1 MKARN
6 GQNTRKKSAAKY
18 SGDDVKRYIGAV
30 SEEFRGHVK
39 AVAEQY
45 SDIKRTLDS
54 HTEILNSHTKTLDS
68 HTETLDSH
76 TETLD
81 SHTEILNSHTKTLD
95 SHGRIL
101 HSHAEMIGKLMEDTA
116 IIKSNIEFIKGGL
129 KKKVDYDEFMSLER
143 RLVLLEAKSRRV

>member
-68 HTETLDSH
+68 HTK
-76 TETLD
+76 TLD

-143 RLVLLEAKSRRV
+143 RLALLEAKSRRV

>member
-68 HTETLDSH
+68 HTE
-76 TETLD
+76 
-81 SHTEILNSHTKTLD
+81 ILNSHTKTLD

-143 RLVLLEAKSRRV
+143 RLALLEAKSRRV

>member
-68 HTETLDSH
+68 HGRILH
-76 TETLD
+76 

-95 SHGRIL
+95 SHDRIL
-101 HSHAEMIGKLMEDTA
+101 NSHTEMIGKLMEDTA
-116 IIKSNIEFIKGGL
+116 IIKSDIEFIKG
-129 KKKVDYDEFMSLER
+129 
-143 RLVLLEAKSRRV
+143 

>member
-54 HTEILNSHTKTLDS
+54 HTETLNSHTK
-68 HTETLDSH
+68 
-76 TETLD
+76 TLD

-116 IIKSNIEFIKGGL
+116 I
-129 KKKVDYDEFMSLER
+129 
-143 RLVLLEAKSRRV
+143 

>member
-68 HTETLDSH
+68 H
-76 TETLD
+76 
-81 SHTEILNSHTKTLD
+81 
-95 SHGRIL
+95 GRIL

-143 RLVLLEAKSRRV
+143 RLALLEAKSRRV